1 MISYITQLDDARK
14 LLLTAFSSE
23 ITHYTFMINHNQLK
37 FEFRDKS
44 VLYIFYNKVGEYAYQ
59 LLFSSQT
66 LDRVRFDSMDKAWNT
81 TTKPHHFH
89 PKADKKG
96 YDSQMIDDPLIDIP
110 KLIKFITS
118 GELKD
123 PTKRF

>member
-1 MISYITQLDDARK
+1 M
-14 LLLTAFSSE
+14 
-23 ITHYTFMINHNQLK
+23 K
-37 FEFRDKS
+37 FEFRDKT
-44 VLYIFYNKVGEYAYQ
+44 VLYIIYNKVGEYAYQ
-59 LLFSSQT
+59 LLFSSQP
-66 LDRVRFDSMDKAWNT
+66 LDRVRFDSMDKEWNT

-89 PKADKKG
+89 PKTDKKG
-96 YDSQMIDDPLIDIP
+96 YDSQMIGDLLIDIP